1 MRQALWVHRFVLLSI
16 TITDASQCLRLE
28 QKASTFPVF
37 TSRVL
42 RCVLLLLRVY
52 CWWPK
57 WTFHGQEKIQLE
69 MQRSTPSTLSDMNKV
84 AWFEMSLNVGE
95 PTIVC
100 PYPETAIDLKNGM
113 SMSSWDQECLH
124 WLYFAL
130 VVKAEQNQLWQLL
143 IAYDHFKRKIL
154 QVSCMWINIKSS
166 GKFQN
171 MSLQWV
177 PRGRTSPM
185 RKNERGERSSAKL
198 TV

>member
-1 MRQALWVHRFVLLSI
+1 
-16 TITDASQCLRLE
+16 
-28 QKASTFPVF
+28 
-37 TSRVL
+37 
-42 RCVLLLLRVY
+42 
-52 CWWPK
+52 
-57 WTFHGQEKIQLE
+57 
-69 MQRSTPSTLSDMNKV
+69 
-84 AWFEMSLNVGE
+84 MSLNVGE

-185 RKNERGERSSAKL
+185 RKNERGEQTCETSKADSLNLPRGKYNQGNYFCVCAGLAGGWVCFVKHMTHVTSAQKEIDFR
-198 TV
+198 